1 MPTKSNRSGVKV
13 SLEINVAFEEP
24 SATRVDGV
32 PADVAQV
39 VPQVGERGEL
49 RVAVL
54 AGQSFDH
61 VGCVPV
67 ASAQDVFMTRGRMNM
82 T

>member
-13 SLEINVAFEEP
+13 PLEIDVAFEEP

-39 VPQVGERGEL
+39 VPQVSERVEL

-54 AGQSFDH
+54 AGQRVDH
-61 VGCVPV
+61 VGGEPMTSAEDVYMTEV
-67 ASAQDVFMTRGRMNM
+67 A
-82 T
+82 